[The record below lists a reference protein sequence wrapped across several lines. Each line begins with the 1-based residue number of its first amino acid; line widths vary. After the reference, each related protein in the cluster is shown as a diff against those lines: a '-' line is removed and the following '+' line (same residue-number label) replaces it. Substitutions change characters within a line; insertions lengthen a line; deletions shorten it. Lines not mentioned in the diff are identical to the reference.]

1 MLQFKGMDNFMI
13 YLLNF
18 NKYKLTLIFIIL
30 LFFSSFINSETFNA
44 TFKNVNIQEFIS
56 TVGRNLNKT
65 IILSPN
71 IKGTVNV
78 KSYDPLDRQQYYQF
92 FLNVL
97 DVYGYAVIKVDENI
111 LKIVRD
117 KDAKVDAVPV
127 NSGAIGDE
135 VVTRIV
141 PVHNIPVKELSPLLR
156 QLNDNAGSGNVV
168 HYEPSNVIMLTG
180 RASVVKKL
188 TKIIQQV
195 DQTGDN
201 EVEVVP
207 LRNASASEMV
217 RIIDALNK
225 SKTSK
230 NTPMYL
236 KPVIVADDRTNA
248 VLLSGDKKV
257 KYRLRKLIYQLDRE
271 MATTSNNQV
280 IYLKYAKAEEVAKV
294 LQEVSDNITIEKNKL
309 AGNKGSSGS
318 RNKIKISF
326 HADTNSV
333 VITANPET
341 MKQLKSIVA
350 QLDIR
355 RAQVHVEALI
365 VELDEN
371 SLKEL
376 GVQMGATQGSFTQF
390 GSASG
395 NGLPFVNYYVG
406 AEALNNGD
414 NGVAAATLGSARG
427 LVLGGVWNDWAVV
440 LNALQQTSNS
450 NIISAPNFTVLD
462 NAEGIISVGEEVPI
476 LTGQTLS
483 DDNSN
488 PFNTFERKDVGTKLT
503 VTPQINEGDSVQL
516 KLEQEIL
523 RVIPSNA
530 GVGLDTFRTKKL
542 STSVLIK
549 SGSMIVLGGL
559 IEDREFDRNQ
569 KVPVLGDIPVLGALF
584 RGSNTS
590 KIKENT
596 MIFLKPTII
605 RDDISADGLAQR
617 KYNYLRADQLY
628 NQVFNDSIL
637 KQKNSDMVLGDFST
651 SGDVELP
658 EEIRLFMT
666 YAKDN

>member
-1 MLQFKGMDNFMI
+1 M
-13 YLLNF
+13 
-18 NKYKLTLIFIIL
+18 
-30 LFFSSFINSETFNA
+30 
-44 TFKNVNIQEFIS
+44 
-56 TVGRNLNKT
+56 
-65 IILSPN
+65 
-71 IKGTVNV
+71 
-78 KSYDPLDRQQYYQF
+78 
-92 FLNVL
+92 
-97 DVYGYAVIKVDENI
+97 
-111 LKIVRD
+111 
-117 KDAKVDAVPV
+117 
-127 NSGAIGDE
+127 
-135 VVTRIV
+135 
-141 PVHNIPVKELSPLLR
+141 
-156 QLNDNAGSGNVV
+156 
-168 HYEPSNVIMLTG
+168 
-180 RASVVKKL
+180 
-188 TKIIQQV
+188 
-195 DQTGDN
+195 
-201 EVEVVP
+201 
-207 LRNASASEMV
+207 
-217 RIIDALNK
+217 
-225 SKTSK
+225 
-230 NTPMYL
+230 
-236 KPVIVADDRTNA
+236 
-248 VLLSGDKKV
+248 
-257 KYRLRKLIYQLDRE
+257 
-271 MATTSNNQV
+271 
-280 IYLKYAKAEEVAKV
+280 
-294 LQEVSDNITIEKNKL
+294 
-309 AGNKGSSGS
+309 
-318 RNKIKISF
+318 
-326 HADTNSV
+326 
-333 VITANPET
+333 TANPET

-390 GSASG
+390 SSG
-395 NGLPFVNYYVG
+395 ANSLPFVNYYIG

-462 NAEGIISVGEEVPI
+462 NAEGVISVGEEVPI

-523 RVIPSNA
+523 RVVQSNA
-530 GVGLDTFRTKKL
+530 SVGLQTFRTKKL

-559 IEDREFDRNQ
+559 IEDREVDSNQ

-584 RGSNTS
+584 RGSNSS
-590 KIKENT
+590 KTKENT

-637 KQKNSDMVLGDFST
+637 KQKILIWFWVNFQLLAM
-651 SGDVELP
+651 
-658 EEIRLFMT
+658 
-666 YAKDN
+666 